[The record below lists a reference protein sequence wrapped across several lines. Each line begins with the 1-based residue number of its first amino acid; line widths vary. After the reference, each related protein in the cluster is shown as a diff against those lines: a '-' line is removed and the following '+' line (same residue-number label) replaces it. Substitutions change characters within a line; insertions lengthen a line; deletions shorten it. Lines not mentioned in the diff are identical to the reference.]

1 MLLWHAAS
9 VYTSKRGISATY
21 TQQVSF
27 GQYEKTNV
35 EKFHMVLRQLSSPP
49 SSSSL
54 AALCGEHLRI

>member
-27 GQYEKTNV
+27 GQYDKTNV
-35 EKFHMVLRQLSSPP
+35 EKFHMVLRQVSSPT
-49 SSSSL
+49 SSS
-54 AALCGEHLRI
+54 